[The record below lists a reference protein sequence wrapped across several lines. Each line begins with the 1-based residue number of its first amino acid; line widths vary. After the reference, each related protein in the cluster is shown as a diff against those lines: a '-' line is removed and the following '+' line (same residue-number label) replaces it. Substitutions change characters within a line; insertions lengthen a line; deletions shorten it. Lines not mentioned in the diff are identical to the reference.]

1 MRRNPVTAKDVLVEN
16 TVELD
21 GVKGRT
27 IDLTVRIRPE
37 SYSSYRKLEIR
48 LASDGNVYTSLI
60 YRPAECTLEF
70 DRSNSGTRR
79 ATSHTR
85 KCSVAENNGEIKL
98 RIIMD
103 RYSVEVF
110 VNDGEQTLSNVI
122 YTYQEADR
130 ISFVNHNGRA
140 LIDVEK
146 YDLSFD

>member
-85 KCSVAENNGEIKL
+85 KCSVAENNGKIKL

-103 RYSVEVF
+103 RYSVKYLSMT
-110 VNDGEQTLSNVI
+110 VNRHCRMSSTHTRKRTESVSSTTTS
-122 YTYQEADR
+122 E
-130 ISFVNHNGRA
+130 H
-140 LIDVEK
+140 
-146 YDLSFD
+146 